1 MLQAT
6 NEWFRI
12 YKIPTGKPE
21 NQFAFNGE
29 AKNKARAVL
38 LMQLNICWKMNCHR
52 PENYKVTHRE
62 VRITDNIVHF
72 DAQCIIK

>member
-1 MLQAT
+1 LKSACVFYIHFYDDQTSIAACETFFLQAT

-29 AKNKARAVL
+29 AKNKVEAVFINL
-38 LMQLNICWKMNCHR
+38 A
-52 PENYKVTHRE
+52 
-62 VRITDNIVHF
+62 IV
-72 DAQCIIK
+72 

>member
-1 MLQAT
+1 VSLSGLLQAT

-29 AKNKARAVL
+29 AKNKVNNNVL
-38 LMQLNICWKMNCHR
+38 LI
-52 PENYKVTHRE
+52 
-62 VRITDNIVHF
+62 
-72 DAQCIIK
+72 